1 MTMSWLA
8 CAGAVASGA
17 TLTGVIGGVTA
28 VAGAGSLTFMSA
40 EIQEA
45 TGNGN
50 WIMDTTG
57 MNEELYN
64 IFLLS
69 TAAIATMGTVASSV
83 ASAFNVKSISEFGK
97 IHGSNYR
104 GIKFTQRYNG
114 SDRIMSLEFHR
125 GHIHRGHKLHWQ
137 LNKWSRAGK
146 AFQGG
151 VAWWDILLRR
161 IY

>member
-1 MTMSWLA
+1 
-8 CAGAVASGA
+8 
-17 TLTGVIGGVTA
+17 
-28 VAGAGSLTFMSA
+28 MSA

-57 MNEELYN
+57 MSDGVYN
-64 IFLLS
+64 TLLLS

-146 AFQGG
+146 TFQRG

>member
-1 MTMSWLA
+1 MKMLSLFYKVEI
-8 CAGAVASGA
+8 GISLIPFLIVIL
-17 TLTGVIGGVTA
+17 LTGYYKLFFTYFIIVFIH
-28 VAGAGSLTFMSA
+28 
-40 EIQEA
+40 
-45 TGNGN
+45 
-50 WIMDTTG
+50 
-57 MNEELYN
+57 EL
-64 IFLLS
+64 
-69 TAAIATMGTVASSV
+69 GHVVV